1 MNIKKFKYDLT
12 NDDRQRL
19 LNQKSILVLITGL
32 SGSGKSTIANSLNLM
47 LHYNKFVSYVLD
59 GDAIRSGLNSDL
71 DFSINSRTENIR
83 RVAEISKF
91 FLDAG
96 VISIVPVISPLQI
109 QRKLI
114 KKIVTKEKF
123 FQVYLSTSLDEC
135 IKRDV
140 KGLYKKAMNNEI
152 TNFTGVNSPY
162 EVPQNSDLE
171 IDTGEMSIEDSSKLI
186 FEKLMKLIIYEK

>member
-1 MNIKKFKYDLT
+1 MQKY
-12 NDDRQRL
+12 Q
-19 LNQKSILVLITGL
+19 S
-32 SGSGKSTIANSLNLM
+32 
-47 LHYNKFVSYVLD
+47 
-59 GDAIRSGLNSDL
+59 
-71 DFSINSRTENIR
+71 
-83 RVAEISKF
+83 

-96 VISIVPVISPLQI
+96 AYLCSSYITITNT
-109 QRKLI
+109 
-114 KKIVTKEKF
+114 KKINQENCNKRKI

-162 EVPQNSDLE
+162 EIPQNSDLE
-171 IDTGEMSIEDSSKLI
+171 IDTGEMSVEDSSKLI